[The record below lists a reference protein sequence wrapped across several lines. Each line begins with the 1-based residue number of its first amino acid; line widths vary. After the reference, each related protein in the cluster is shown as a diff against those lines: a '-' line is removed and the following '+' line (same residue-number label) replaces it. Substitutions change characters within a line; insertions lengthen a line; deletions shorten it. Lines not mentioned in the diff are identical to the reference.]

1 MSRVMIRRVNNSKR
15 RRCVCRDP
23 GAFNCQMTG
32 VLAGLPNENGAR
44 YIERCDACETFG
56 SDELACKA
64 YASVYA
70 GVCAYDLELKAIWIP
85 L

>member
-1 MSRVMIRRVNNSKR
+1 
-15 RRCVCRDP
+15 
-23 GAFNCQMTG
+23 MTG
-32 VLAGLPNENGAR
+32 VLAGLPNENGVR

-64 YASVYA
+64 YASVNDGA
-70 GVCAYDLELKAIWIP
+70 CAYDLELKAIWIP